1 MNAARVYL
9 VGLVLVAVGGFG
21 VVILL
26 SGNLESKLTAVAVGV
41 LVQGPLG
48 WWLVKSVGT
57 PKFLQVW
64 PLGILARFAVL
75 GVMAMLVFPAFDWPL
90 SPGLLL
96 LGGVLVALLFLE
108 GMAAWLKTGAKPR
121 APTEAR

>member
-1 MNAARVYL
+1 MTGARVYL
-9 VGLVLVAVGGFG
+9 LGLVLVAVGGFG

-26 SGNLESKLTAVAVGV
+26 PGKLESKLTAVAVAL

-57 PKFLQVW
+57 PKFLRVW
-64 PLGILARFAVL
+64 PIGILARFVVL

-108 GMAAWLKTGAKPR
+108 GLVVWLKFS